1 MKKVLSLLTVGFLL
15 QASAAFA
22 DVIQDWTSVQSGM
35 AGTYQ
40 DSNGSKIDFTYD
52 AGPKGS
58 DKALKMTC
66 NLVANGYLGVYTGG
80 TWDLSKA
87 ASLKFMAK
95 STIPGDLQIAIKDTY
110 NVQYITKVS
119 IPSTDWSLVTVN
131 LSSFTKDPYY
141 TPPDAIAGHP
151 MDLTKVGNLNF
162 SPQMQG
168 ASVVLIGTIETAG
181 TAGAGSTNSTS
192 TAATG
197 SASSSAPA
205 ASTASS
211 GTSTPILDCTG
222 ITDPKNGGTFQD
234 TMGSTFTFTAKD
246 NPNKKGQQYLAITY
260 ELKQGG
266 YCGMWCRAGG
276 ADWKGANLTGLKN
289 ISLMIYCK
297 DPVVLG
303 LALKDNNNNQY
314 VADTPMTSGGKW
326 ETVTVA
332 ISDFKLDPYYTPP
345 DAKKGAPQD
354 FSKVATFNIQP
365 KTVGKFTVAVDNMV
379 AK

>member
-1 MKKVLSLLTVGFLL
+1 MKRFLSLLVAGFLL

-22 DVIQDWTSVQSGM
+22 DVIQDWTSVQAGM
-35 AGTYQ
+35 AGPYQ
-40 DSNGSKIDFTYD
+40 DSNGSKVDFTYD

-58 DKALKMTC
+58 DKALKITC
-66 NLVANGYLGVYTGG
+66 NIVANGYAGVYTGG
-80 TWDLSKA
+80 TWDMSKA

-95 STIPGDLQIAIKDTY
+95 STIPGDLQIAIKDAF
-110 NVQYITKVS
+110 NVQYVTKVT
-119 IPSTDWSLVTVN
+119 IPSADWTLVTVN
-131 LSSFTKDPYY
+131 LSSFAKDPYY

-151 MDLTKVGNLNF
+151 MDLSKVGNLNF

-168 ASVVLIGTIETAG
+168 ASVVFIGPVETAG
-181 TAGAGSTNSTS
+181 TASAS
-192 TAATG
+192 TAASTG
-197 SASSSAPA
+197 TTSTVSAAAPA
-205 ASTASS
+205 MSAVSS
-211 GTSTPILDCTG
+211 GTAVAILDCTG

-234 TMGSTFTFTAKD
+234 SQGSSFTFTAKD
-246 NPNKKGQQYLAITY
+246 NPNKKGQQYLSIAY

-276 ADWKGANLTGLKN
+276 ADWKGANLMGLKT
-289 ISLMIYCK
+289 ISLMIYSK

-314 VADTPMTSGGKW
+314 VAETPANKGGKW
-326 ETVTVA
+326 ETVSVSL
-332 ISDFKLDPYYTPP
+332 SDFKLDPYYTPP
-345 DAKKGAPQD
+345 DAKKGAPED

-365 KTVGKFTVAVDNMV
+365 KTVGKFAVAVDNMV